1 MTIEKNTSTINRVSF
16 RTLGCKL
23 NQAETDAIAALFRQ
37 RGWQVVP
44 FRQES
49 DLTFIN
55 TCTVTSEAD
64 AKSRQAIRQAI
75 RQAVQASPR
84 GRVVAAGCYAQ
95 VRPEEVAAL
104 EGVDLVLGT
113 REKYHIMEL
122 LDQLDGTGP
131 SHPLRRAQ
139 DRPLVRVGD
148 IGEVETYDEAPFISS
163 TTPSGPDVLSGTGRA
178 RAFLKVQEGC
188 DYNCSYCIIPTAR
201 GLGRSRPLNDCLKEA
216 RRLVAEGYRE
226 IVLTGVNIG
235 TWEADDLPGTPR
247 GSAQGQ
253 GLLFHDLLA
262 VVSRVEGL
270 RRVRV
275 SSIEPNLITDELIRL
290 AAERENIAPHFHV
303 PLQHA
308 SDRVLKAMRRR
319 YSIAD
324 YRKVIERIAAAIPDA
339 AIGADVMVG
348 FPGETEDDFRQLVE
362 ALTELPLTYH
372 HVFRYSEREGTVAS
386 RITAAVDPAVRK
398 ERSCVLREISRKRR
412 LEVARR
418 SIGQTRLV
426 HFEHPN
432 SDRHWEGLT
441 DNYLRVRVPIT
452 APLDDP
458 FQPVRLTRYNDSTL
472 FGRLSR
478 PVRISTGAP

>member
-44 FRQES
+44 FRQAA

-84 GRVVAAGCYAQ
+84 GLVAAVGCYAQ
-95 VRPEEVAAL
+95 VKPEEVAAL

-113 REKYHIMEL
+113 REKYRILDL
-122 LDQLDGTGP
+122 LDLLEGGK
-131 SHPLRRAQ
+131 L

-201 GLGRSRPLNDCLKEA
+201 GLGRSRPLDDCLKEA

-235 TWEADDLPGTPR
+235 TWEADDLR
-247 GSAQGQ
+247 
-253 GLLFHDLLA
+253 FHDLLA

-432 SDRHWEGLT
+432 GDGHWEGLT

-472 FGRLSR
+472 FGRLSQ
-478 PVRISTGAP
+478 PVRISTGAS

>member
-1 MTIEKNTSTINRVSF
+1 MTIANDTPTIRRVSF

-23 NQAETDAIAALFRQ
+23 NQAETDVIAAQFRQ
-37 RGWQVVP
+37 RGYQVVP

-55 TCTVTSEAD
+55 TCTVTGEAD
-64 AKSRQAIRQAI
+64 AKSRQAI

-131 SHPLRRAQ
+131 SQPLRQ
-139 DRPLVRVGD
+139 SQGRPLVRVGD
-148 IGEVETYDEAPFISS
+148 IGEVETYDESPFISATS
-163 TTPSGPDVLSGTGRA
+163 RA
-178 RAFLKVQEGC
+178 RAFLKIQEGC
-188 DYNCSYCIIPTAR
+188 DYKCSYCIIPAAR
-201 GLGRSRPLNDCLKEA
+201 GLGRSRPLDDCLKEA
-216 RRLVAEGYRE
+216 RRLVGEGYRE

-235 TWEADDLPGTPR
+235 TWEADDLR
-247 GSAQGQ
+247 
-253 GLLFHDLLA
+253 FHDLLGA
-262 VVSRVEGL
+262 VSRVEGL
-270 RRVRV
+270 RRIRI
-275 SSIEPNLITDELIRL
+275 SSIEPNLITDGIIRL
-290 AAERENIAPHFHV
+290 VAQRENIAPHFHV

-319 YSIAD
+319 YRIAD
-324 YRKVIERIAAAIPDA
+324 YQAVIGRIAAAIPDA

-348 FPGETEDDFRQLVE
+348 FPGETQDDFRQLVA
-362 ALTELPLTYH
+362 ALSDLPLTYH

-386 RITAAVDPAVRK
+386 RMAAAVDPAVRK
-398 ERSCVLREISRKRR
+398 ERSWVLREISRKRR
-412 LEVARR
+412 LEVARL
-418 SIGQTRLV
+418 SIGQTRTV

-432 SDRHWEGLT
+432 DDGHWEGPSGPGLLTGLT

-452 APLDDP
+452 VPLDDP
-458 FQPVRLTRYNDSTL
+458 FQPVRLTGYNDSTL

-478 PVRISTGAP
+478 PVRISTGAS

>member
-1 MTIEKNTSTINRVSF
+1 MTIEKNTSTIRRVSF

-23 NQAETDAIAALFRQ
+23 NRAETDAIAALFRQ
-37 RGWQVVP
+37 RGCQVVP

-49 DLTFIN
+49 DLTVIN
-55 TCTVTSEAD
+55 TCTVTGEAD

-75 RQAVQASPR
+75 RQVVQASPR
-84 GRVVAAGCYAQ
+84 GLVAAVGCYAQ
-95 VRPEEVAAL
+95 VKPEEVAAL

-113 REKYHIMEL
+113 REKYRILDL
-122 LDQLDGTGP
+122 LDLLERGKPGK
-131 SHPLRRAQ
+131 
-139 DRPLVRVGD
+139 PLVRVGD
-148 IGEVETYDEAPFISS
+148 IGEVETYDESPFISATS
-163 TTPSGPDVLSGTGRA
+163 RA

-188 DYNCSYCIIPTAR
+188 DYSCSYCIIPAAR
-201 GLGRSRPLNDCLKEA
+201 GLGRSRPLDGCLKEA

-262 VVSRVEGL
+262 AVSRVEGL
-270 RRVRV
+270 RRIRI
-275 SSIEPNLITDELIRL
+275 SSIEPNLITGDLIRL

-308 SDRVLKAMRRR
+308 SDQMLKAMRRR
-319 YSIAD
+319 YRIAD

-362 ALTELPLTYH
+362 ALSALPLTYH

-386 RITAAVDPAVRK
+386 RMTAAVDPAVRK

-432 SDRHWEGLT
+432 GDGHWEGLT

-478 PVRISTGAP
+478 PVRISTGAS